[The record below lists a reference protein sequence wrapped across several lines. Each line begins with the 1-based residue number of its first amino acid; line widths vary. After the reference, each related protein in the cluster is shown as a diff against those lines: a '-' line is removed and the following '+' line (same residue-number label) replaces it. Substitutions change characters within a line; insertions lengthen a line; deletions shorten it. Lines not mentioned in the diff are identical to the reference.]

1 MPWVKRSRRSKNF
14 YWMVGAIA
22 LVAVATV
29 IGYELGNST
38 ALVQVVE
45 KHLATSD
52 AQVQRLEK
60 RIRALEAKFAVGPAE
75 TRAKITGEI
84 N

>member
-1 MPWVKRSRRSKNF
+1 
-14 YWMVGAIA
+14 MVGAIA

-60 RIRALEAKFAVGPAE
+60 RIQALETKFTVGPAE
-75 TRAKITGEI
+75 TRAKITGEM

>member
-1 MPWVKRSRRSKNF
+1 MPWVKRSRRSKKF

-60 RIRALEAKFAVGPAE
+60 RIQALEAKSAVGPAE
-75 TRAKITGEI
+75 TRAKITGQM

>member
-1 MPWVKRSRRSKNF
+1 MPWVKRSRQSKNF

-22 LVAVATV
+22 FAVATV

>member
-1 MPWVKRSRRSKNF
+1 
-14 YWMVGAIA
+14 MVGAIA
-22 LVAVATV
+22 LVAVAAV

-38 ALVQVVE
+38 SLVQVVE
-45 KHLATSD
+45 KHLAISD

-60 RIRALEAKFAVGPAE
+60 RVLALEAKFAVGPADA
-75 TRAKITGEI
+75 RAKIAGEI

>member
-1 MPWVKRSRRSKNF
+1 MPWVKRSRRSKNY

-22 LVAVATV
+22 LVAVAAM

-45 KHLATSD
+45 KHLAISD

-60 RIRALEAKFAVGPAE
+60 RIQALEARFRVAPAD

>member
-1 MPWVKRSRRSKNF
+1 MPWVKRSRQSKNF

-60 RIRALEAKFAVGPAE
+60 RIQALEAKFAVGPAG
-75 TRAKITGEI
+75 TRAKITGEM